1 MLRKVHGDC
10 SGDFQWTLQ
19 QHLLSYCGDK
29 VIFLYFF
36 VIETFQ
42 SFNLLTK
49 KENIIFKVDAVAKL
63 MKKGNTVQVDDI
75 DMKIAVGQI
84 K

>member
-29 VIFLYFF
+29 VIFVLFI
-36 VIETFQ
+36 VETFQ
-42 SFNLLTK
+42 SFNLSTE
-49 KENIIFKVDAVAKL
+49 KENMIFKVDAVAKL